1 MAIDFPSSPYI
12 NQQFSS
18 GGTTWTWDGTSWN
31 LYISTYSIYQSTEP
45 TGIIAGQLW
54 VNSSNNNIY
63 IWDGTSWE
71 PIGIDLSEYATI
83 ASPTFTGTL
92 SAADVTLS
100 GILTV
105 AETTEILSTGTISSN
120 IFTAN
125 FNNGATFYITTA
137 PSANFTI
144 NVTNLPTTDNRVT
157 VLSFFVLQGATGYI
171 PNALQIG
178 GSAQTIKWSNGTT
191 PTATNGAG
199 KVDVFTFTFIRRS
212 STWEVLGTSDTNY

>member
-63 IWDGTSWE
+63 IWDGESWE

-83 ASPTFTGTL
+83 ASPTFTGTVNIPTLNVTTKLITEETMTIAVSDEVTSITTGAAKVTMRAPFAMTLTQIPRASL
-92 SAADVTLS
+92 SVASTSGIPTVDINVNGSSILGANKLTIDANEKTSTTAATPTTIATSSIADDAEITMDIDVAGTGAKGLKVTLY
-100 GILTV
+100 
-105 AETTEILSTGTISSN
+105 
-120 IFTAN
+120 F
-125 FNNGATFYITTA
+125 
-137 PSANFTI
+137 
-144 NVTNLPTTDNRVT
+144 
-157 VLSFFVLQGATGYI
+157 
-171 PNALQIG
+171 
-178 GSAQTIKWSNGTT
+178 K
-191 PTATNGAG
+191 
-199 KVDVFTFTFIRRS
+199 RS
-212 STWEVLGTSDTNY
+212 